1 MGLVDKLEVTIQ
13 SKIESFA
20 SEYASLPEHSLGR
33 RSVDDA
39 AFKYI
44 NNLPKEHMR
53 QRYVREYY
61 ALRHKLER
69 EYFEKKD
76 YWGV

>member
-1 MGLVDKLEVTIQ
+1 MSLNDKLELTIQ

-20 SEYASLPEHSLGR
+20 SEYASLPKHSLGR
-33 RSVDDA
+33 RSVDDK
-39 AFKYI
+39 AFEYI
-44 NNLPKEHMR
+44 NGLPKEHLR

-61 ALRHKLER
+61 SLRHKLER